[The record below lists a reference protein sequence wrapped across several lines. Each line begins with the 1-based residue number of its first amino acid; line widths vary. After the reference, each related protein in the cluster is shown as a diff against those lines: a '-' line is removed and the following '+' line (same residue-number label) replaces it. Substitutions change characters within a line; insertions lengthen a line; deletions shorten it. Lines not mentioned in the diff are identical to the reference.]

1 MIEDAA
7 GETEVGTR
15 EGKAV
20 NATTVKP
27 FFTEKKSFEGKIV
40 TITRKPRPLLSFC
53 RNFCAKLFP
62 RKSHPTVNI
71 EFAIKRVNWVDIS
84 KCHTN
89 HFKNHLK
96 HQFLKKRNNIS
107 MWKSFSEQYRQEG
120 QIYRYMKSIYS
131 VEKWGPLLPLCSLS
145 DLLRIL
151 PTASQGSLLLATRN
165 KKHPKCSVFFWEEG
179 WVGLNRCAISSAS
192 QGSLVNSGR
201 FPRLTCRSVLERL
214 TREVNIDFFLFT
226 LLLPPSS

>member
-1 MIEDAA
+1 MQQLS
-7 GETEVGTR
+7 
-15 EGKAV
+15 
-20 NATTVKP
+20 NL

-53 RNFCAKLFP
+53 RNFYAKLFP

-71 EFAIKRVNWVDIS
+71 EFAIKWVDYI
-84 KCHTN
+84 KR

-107 MWKSFSEQYRQEG
+107 MWKLFIEQYQQEG
-120 QIYRYMKSIYS
+120 QIY
-131 VEKWGPLLPLCSLS
+131 EKHLFCGKVWGPLPPLCSLS
-145 DLLRIL
+145 DLLRIP

-192 QGSLVNSGR
+192 QGSLVNIGR

-226 LLLPPSS
+226 LLLPPPS

>member
-1 MIEDAA
+1 MQQLS
-7 GETEVGTR
+7 
-15 EGKAV
+15 
-20 NATTVKP
+20 NL

-53 RNFCAKLFP
+53 RNFCAKLFL

-71 EFAIKRVNWVDIS
+71 EFAIKWVDYI
-84 KCHTN
+84 KR
-89 HFKNHLK
+89 HFKKHLK

-107 MWKSFSEQYRQEG
+107 MWKLFSEQYQQEG
-120 QIYRYMKSIYS
+120 QIY
-131 VEKWGPLLPLCSLS
+131 EKHLFCGKCDDSSSLSLS
-145 DLLRIL
+145 DLLRIS
-151 PTASQGSLLLATRN
+151 PTASQGSPLLATRN

-192 QGSLVNSGR
+192 QGSLVNIGR

-226 LLLPPSS
+226 LLLPPPLNISWKPSPAHPSRLIPFMK

>member
-7 GETEVGTR
+7 GETEVGAR

-71 EFAIKRVNWVDIS
+71 EFAIKSVNWVDIS

-96 HQFLKKRNNIS
+96 HQFLKKRNKIS
-107 MWKSFSEQYRQEG
+107 MWKLFSEQYRQEG

-131 VEKWGPLLPLCSLS
+131 VEKCEAPSYPSALYQAFWESSPLL
-145 DLLRIL
+145 LRAPSYL
-151 PTASQGSLLLATRN
+151 QQETRN
-165 KKHPKCSVFFWEEG
+165 IPNVPYFF
-179 WVGLNRCAISSAS
+179 
-192 QGSLVNSGR
+192 GR
-201 FPRLTCRSVLERL
+201 KGEWG
-214 TREVNIDFFLFT
+214 
-226 LLLPPSS
+226 

>member
-7 GETEVGTR
+7 CETEVGAR

-71 EFAIKRVNWVDIS
+71 EFAIKSVNWVDIS

-107 MWKSFSEQYRQEG
+107 MWKLFSEQYRQEG
-120 QIYRYMKSIYS
+120 RIYRYMKSIYS
-131 VEKWGPLLPLCSLS
+131 VEKCEDPSSLSALYQTFWESPPPLLRAPSYL
-145 DLLRIL
+145 
-151 PTASQGSLLLATRN
+151 QQETRN
-165 KKHPKCSVFFWEEG
+165 IPNVPYFF
-179 WVGLNRCAISSAS
+179 
-192 QGSLVNSGR
+192 GR
-201 FPRLTCRSVLERL
+201 KGEWG
-214 TREVNIDFFLFT
+214 
-226 LLLPPSS
+226 